1 MTESPE
7 NPETTE
13 SPESTV
19 HDSATATAE
28 PSSTADSPGPART
41 ALRRLAATHGPQHRS
56 GRRSDRR
63 RAGSRWALGLV
74 LAAAVLA
81 TGLSWVVASP
91 VGGSPDDDFHLGSI
105 WCPRPVS
112 SSGCATREHNGEV
125 QVLVPS
131 RVSETARCYAFH
143 DDVPASCQGAV
154 PEDSEIY
161 SRRYDDGNYPKGY
174 YRFHH
179 LLIGDDV
186 DVSALTMR
194 AVNLLIAVGLLGAIG
209 GAMPARLR
217 EQYSLAIILAW
228 MPMGLYL
235 VASNNPSSWALTGV
249 LGYTAGMYGSLRSRG
264 RRRWVLL
271 GLALVGALLA
281 CACRGDSAF
290 YLLVVS
296 LALFI
301 GLTWRRRVLLHAAVA
316 AVVSA
321 IGAWMML
328 GSGQS
333 QAVVSS
339 EPTSALSNGTRL
351 KLIILTIPE
360 YFGGFYGGERWG
372 AGWFDVPFDGPIAV
386 MALGL
391 AGIALFIGAR
401 TVGWR
406 KLLSAGVLAGA
417 LVCLPAAL
425 SYTQGFESNYEL
437 QPRYLLPLLA
447 PFLLVWLRQRG
458 GERLLSTPQA
468 VLIVGLSSLAH
479 AYALH
484 RILLRY
490 THGLVNLGKDAA
502 GWLPINL
509 DFQPQ
514 WWWDIPISPMG
525 VWMIGSLMYAVALV
539 CALLLARRIGA
550 LGQEGPVE
558 PADPRDGGEGRR
570 AEDAVVGAP
579 VMADPVAGGG
589 AAAAVTVGGQDSGSR
604 QEAAEEASAGGSAP
618 DPVISPGGAG
628 GLAAPGAGAAPA
640 TSSDPVGLSEGAPGQ
655 GSPSPGERAEAEVR
669 PVEPGEWA
677 DVEPQW
683 DPEIVAPTTADSGS
697 ASPTSVSS
705 AACAAGAAG

>member
-56 GRRSDRR
+56 GPRADRR

-249 LGYTAGMYGSLRSRG
+249 LGYAAGMYGSLRSSRG

-301 GLTWRRRVLLHAAVA
+301 GLTWRRRVLLQAAVA

-372 AGWFDVPFDGPIAV
+372 AGWFDVPLDGPIAV

-447 PFLLVWLRQRG
+447 PFFLVWLRQRS
-458 GERLLSTPQA
+458 GERILSTPQA

-539 CALLLARRIGA
+539 AALLLARRLGA

-558 PADPRDGGEGRR
+558 PTGPKEDGGQGRR
-570 AEDAVVGAP
+570 TGVPAAGAP
-579 VMADPVAGGG
+579 VMADPVAGG
-589 AAAAVTVGGQDSGSR
+589 AAAAGPADDPAVAGSV
-604 QEAAEEASAGGSAP
+604 AADSAGRAP
-618 DPVISPGGAG
+618 AHGDGGAG
-628 GLAAPGAGAAPA
+628 
-640 TSSDPVGLSEGAPGQ
+640 SSSQGGGPV
-655 GSPSPGERAEAEVR
+655 EAEDR

-677 DVEPQW
+677 DIEPQW
-683 DPEIVAPTTADSGS
+683 DPMVIDPTTADSGP

>member
-1 MTESPE
+1 MGSAESPQGRS
-7 NPETTE
+7 PALAGRTGAAASAVSAPKE
-13 SPESTV
+13 SS
-19 HDSATATAE
+19 SAGGRG
-28 PSSTADSPGPART
+28 PGPT
-41 ALRRLAATHGPQHRS
+41 ALRRLAATHGAQHRS
-56 GRRSDRR
+56 GPRADRR

-74 LAAAVLA
+74 LAVAVLA

-131 RVSETARCYAFH
+131 RVSETARCYAFQEE
-143 DDVPASCQGAV
+143 VPASCQGAV
-154 PEDSEIY
+154 PEDAEIY
-161 SRRYDDGNYPKGY
+161 SRRYDDGNYPTGY

-209 GAMPARLR
+209 WAMPARLR
-217 EQYSLAIILAW
+217 EQYALAVILAW

-249 LGYTAGMYGSLRSRG
+249 LGYAAGMYGSLRSRG
-264 RRRWVLL
+264 RRRWALL

-301 GLTWRRRVLLHAAVA
+301 GLRWRRRVLLHGAVA
-316 AVVSA
+316 AAVSA

-328 GSGQS
+328 RSGQS
-333 QAVVSS
+333 QAVASS
-339 EPTSALSNGTRL
+339 EPTSALSDGTRL

-360 YFGGFYGGERWG
+360 YLGGFYGGSRWG

-417 LVCLPAAL
+417 LVCLPAVL

-447 PFLLVWLRQRG
+447 PFFLVWLPQRG
-458 GERLLSTPQA
+458 GERILSTPQA

-490 THGLVNLGKDAA
+490 THGLVNLGKETA

-539 CALLLARRIGA
+539 CALLLARRLGA

-558 PADPRDGGEGRR
+558 PTRPQEDGGQGRR
-570 AEDAVVGAP
+570 AGARAVDAST
-579 VMADPVAGGG
+579 AGEPAAV
-589 AAAAVTVGGQDSGSR
+589 AAAGAQDSGAR
-604 QEAAEEASAGGSAP
+604 EEGAQETGAGGSASGP
-618 DPVISPGGAG
+618 LASSEGGG
-628 GLAAPGAGAAPA
+628 GPAAPGVEAGP
-640 TSSDPVGLSEGAPGQ
+640 TSSELAERSEGAPEQDPPSQ
-655 GSPSPGERAEAEVR
+655 GGRLAEAEAR

-677 DVEPQW
+677 DIEPQW
-683 DPEIVAPTTADSGS
+683 DPMVIDPTTADSGP
-697 ASPTSVSS
+697 ASVSS